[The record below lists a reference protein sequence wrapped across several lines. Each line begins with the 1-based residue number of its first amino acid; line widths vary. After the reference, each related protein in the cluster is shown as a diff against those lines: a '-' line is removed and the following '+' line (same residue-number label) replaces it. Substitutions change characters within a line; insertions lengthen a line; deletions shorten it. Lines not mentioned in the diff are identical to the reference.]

1 MYEEKVRQEEKVLIS
16 IADVRD
22 ALRKIK
28 GARAELQ
35 IAFDTLD
42 KYLDSVHHARQ

>member
-1 MYEEKVRQEEKVLIS
+1 MYEEKVRQEKVLIS

-22 ALRKIK
+22 AIRKIK